1 VVVDGACQNGE
12 SGQNAPVSSVP
23 ASFWNKEG
31 RTARREREQASKNNR
46 PRLRIFPSLPS
57 LYSSPPFR
65 FSFFLSFLLCFFL
78 MWVFMF
84 LFFFCFFIWL
94 CVNFFV
100 DFMFSPL
107 YHRFLPVLQYAPY
120 FIVVFFFSLIPF
132 FFLLFFLLGLGRFF
146 FLTF

>member
-1 VVVDGACQNGE
+1 VVDGACQNGE

-65 FSFFLSFLLCFFL
+65 FSFFLSFLLCFFH
-78 MWVFMF
+78 MRVFIF
-84 LFFFCFFIWL
+84 LFFFCFFYMALWYI
-94 CVNFFV
+94 FFV
-100 DFMFSPL
+100 FFLFSPL

-120 FIVVFFFSLIPF
+120 FIVVFFFFFNSF
-132 FFLLFFLLGLGRFF
+132 FFFLFFLLGLGRFF

>member
-1 VVVDGACQNGE
+1 VVDGACQNGE

-65 FSFFLSFLLCFFL
+65 FSFFLSFLLCFFH
-78 MWVFMF
+78 MRVFMF
-84 LFFFCFFIWL
+84 LFFFLFFL
-94 CVNFFV
+94 YGLAGNFFCGFYV
-100 DFMFSPL
+100 FSLISSLSSSSPICAL
-107 YHRFLPVLQYAPY
+107 FHSS
-120 FIVVFFFSLIPF
+120 IFFSLIPF